1 MGKAQGQAPTDTAAQ
16 EDASREVLR
25 CRNCGAALR
34 GEFCHSCGQRE
45 GHDLRFLQAVGEI
58 TGDVLTW
65 DSRFWRT
72 LFPLLFRP
80 GFLTAE
86 FITGRRARYVPPFR
100 LYLIISFITFL
111 TLSITT
117 NDAMVVFDEDGDA
130 EIQAPLIVGTN
141 GINESADV
149 EQSEEDEPSS
159 KAIKGID
166 LGIDPNDP
174 STPRWLARLGERI
187 EANGHRV
194 EKDPNLFLD
203 QLMDSLPQAMFVML
217 PCFALLLWL
226 FYLFSPFHYLQHLVF
241 ALHFHSFLYLLYLLS
256 EGLDWAGLEIGGL
269 LTVAMLAYLPLA
281 LRRAYDSS
289 TSAAIAKSLGLYLLY
304 GILLALVLAAV
315 SVTVIALL

>member
-1 MGKAQGQAPTDTAAQ
+1 MEQENAAETAGAENSYAPGIQ
-16 EDASREVLR
+16 R

-45 GHDLRFLQAVGEI
+45 GHDLHFLQAVGEI
-58 TGDVLTW
+58 TGDVFTW

-86 FITGRRARYVPPFR
+86 FIVGRRARYVPPFR

-117 NDAMVVFDEDGDA
+117 NDALVVFDEDGGA
-130 EIQAPLIVGTN
+130 EIQAPLIIGSADTDVPDESEQHGEDDPAGEVMQ
-141 GINESADV
+141 GIN
-149 EQSEEDEPSS
+149 
-159 KAIKGID
+159 I
-166 LGIDPNDP
+166 GIDPNDP
-174 STPRWLARLGERI
+174 ATPRWLANLDRRI
-187 EANGHRV
+187 DANAHRI

-203 QLMDSLPQAMFVML
+203 QLMDSLPQAMFFML

-241 ALHFHSFLYLLYLLS
+241 GLHFHSFLYLLYLLS
-256 EGLDWAGLEIGGL
+256 EGLDRAGLEIGGL

-281 LRRAYDSS
+281 LRRAYGSS
-289 TSAAIAKSLGLYLLY
+289 TGAAIAKSLALYLFY
-304 GILLALVLAAV
+304 GILLALVLALV